1 MSDPNQDEMRRK
13 RLARLAKLE
22 AAQPSADALGAKSPT
37 TELAG
42 EPSKVIK
49 VRIFRSAATKLQR
62 YFCKMCL
69 YIHKSPMQF
78 LYANKFLILY
88 CIRTHTRHNNLI

>member
-37 TELAG
+37 TELTG
-42 EPSKVIK
+42 EPSKTIK
-49 VRIFRSAATKLQR
+49 VEILFSMAAKIFL
-62 YFCKMCL
+62 YFFFYKSKSLPWCL
-69 YIHKSPMQF
+69 YVLQF
-78 LYANKFLILY
+78 L
-88 CIRTHTRHNNLI
+88 C

>member
-49 VRIFRSAATKLQR
+49 VRIFRSPATNHKDISVQCVFTFTKLLCS
-62 YFCKMCL
+62 FSMP
-69 YIHKSPMQF
+69 INF
-78 LYANKFLILY
+78 LY
-88 CIRTHTRHNNLI
+88 